1 MSAMRVLIVDD
12 EPLARE
18 RLRRL
23 IEREPEVELVGE
35 CGNGTAAIS
44 RLSEGGVDILFIDME
59 MPGANGLE
67 VLARMPTVDRPA
79 VVFATAH
86 ESFALDAFEV
96 QAVDY
101 LLKPFDRERFQIA
114 LERAREWRET
124 HARESGP
131 NGGNGGAGG
140 SGEAPGRLSFKVDGR
155 LVLLTPAEIDWVE
168 AADNYVVLHTAA
180 GPRHMVRDTM
190 AAMERRLGKE
200 RFLRANRSALVRID
214 EIKEV
219 RPSAHGDYTLVLRK
233 GAELPLSR
241 SLRGK
246 LDTLFGG

>member
-1 MSAMRVLIVDD
+1 MKSVHDRQQMTAMRVLIVDD

-23 IEREPEVELVGE
+23 AERESSIEVVGE
-35 CGNGTAAIS
+35 CGNGTDAIA
-44 RLSEGGVDILFIDME
+44 RLAEGGIDILFIDME

-67 VLARMPTVDRPA
+67 VLAKLPVGDRPA

-124 HARESGP
+124 HSE
-131 NGGNGGAGG
+131 GGNGEEPA
-140 SGEAPGRLSFKVDGR
+140 GRLSFKVDGR
-155 LVLLTPAEIDWVE
+155 LVLLAPSEIDWVE

-190 AAMERRLGKE
+190 SSMEKRLGKDA
-200 RFLRANRSALVRID
+200 FLRANRSALVRMD

-246 LDTLFGG
+246 LDTLFGR

>member
-1 MSAMRVLIVDD
+1 MVGTMTAMRALIVDD

-23 IEREPEVELVGE
+23 AERESDIVIVGE
-35 CGNGTAAIS
+35 CGNGTDAIA
-44 RLSEGGVDILFIDME
+44 RLATGGVDILFIDME

-67 VLARMPTVDRPA
+67 VLAKMPAADRPA

-124 HARESGP
+124 HAE
-131 NGGNGGAGG
+131 GGNGEEPA
-140 SGEAPGRLSFKVDGR
+140 GRLSFKVDGR
-155 LVLLTPAEIDWVE
+155 LVLLAPSEIDWVE
-168 AADNYVVLHTAA
+168 AADNYVVLHTAS
-180 GPRHMVRDTM
+180 GPRHNTTSMF
-190 AAMERRLGKE
+190 GS
-200 RFLRANRSALVRID
+200 SAIPR
-214 EIKEV
+214 
-219 RPSAHGDYTLVLRK
+219 
-233 GAELPLSR
+233 SR
-241 SLRGK
+241 SPKISSVAAGTSPTVSANGWLGASHFRVC
-246 LDTLFGG
+246 TN